1 MQSKNLKCK
10 ALIVSLIYLI
20 CLNFG
25 SLGAKVDNSDKFKK
39 LTLKWR
45 LIKNPENE
53 SGANKA
59 AFIFI
64 NNGPETIKTGKWSL
78 YFNQSFLKPK
88 QPADLANGKIE
99 HLNGDLYRYVPHS
112 NFTLRQGDS
121 LFFEYEADGILFN
134 EKYAPLVG

>member
-45 LIKNPENE
+45 LI
-53 SGANKA
+53 NKFGRA
-59 AFIFI
+59 SKTFIV
-64 NNGPETIKTGKWSL
+64 K
-78 YFNQSFLKPK
+78 
-88 QPADLANGKIE
+88 
-99 HLNGDLYRYVPHS
+99 
-112 NFTLRQGDS
+112 
-121 LFFEYEADGILFN
+121 
-134 EKYAPLVG
+134 

>member
-10 ALIVSLIYLI
+10 ALIVSLLYLI
-20 CLNFG
+20 SLNFG
-25 SLGAKVDNSDKFKK
+25 CYGANLDESDKFEK

-45 LIKNPENE
+45 LIKNPANE

-121 LFFEYEADGILFN
+121 LFF
-134 EKYAPLVG
+134 

>member
-25 SLGAKVDNSDKFKK
+25 SLGAKVDNSEKFKK

-64 NNGPETIKTGKWSL
+64 NNGPETITTGEDGLLKANVAFPGFAIRYTEDGSEPNVNSKEYSTPIKVSGPIKVRSFNKFGRASKTFIVK
-78 YFNQSFLKPK
+78 
-88 QPADLANGKIE
+88 
-99 HLNGDLYRYVPHS
+99 
-112 NFTLRQGDS
+112 
-121 LFFEYEADGILFN
+121 
-134 EKYAPLVG
+134 